1 MAPLRLTRVRESYD
15 ALAGQLETS
24 VQGVWEPHAQFDIS
38 DAGEIV
44 VQCPSRVCCRWD
56 GATAL

>member
-15 ALAGQLETS
+15 VLAGQLETS

-44 VQCPSRVCCRWD
+44 VQCPSRVCCRWG
-56 GATAL
+56 GATEL